1 MAGPSLRNDTTVLE
15 GMMKPNAFGARGV
28 LLVLSLCAIGLPLS
42 SSIAAAQSE
51 FVVTPLAEMK
61 LAELPA
67 GDLYSQVE
75 NFPTLAEAEAAAGPT
90 ALVAGAEGK
99 VWLFTLGSK
108 GGATGGGTKVVEIGP
123 VPRITAPEYLLRINS
138 GVAPPGAKTKV
149 HTHPGPEAF
158 YVLSGELTQKTPDGV
173 HIVGAGETMPGHPDI
188 PMEVSSSGATDLHE
202 LIMFV
207 VDATKPFSSP
217 ATLD

>member
-1 MAGPSLRNDTTVLE
+1 
-15 GMMKPNAFGARGV
+15 MKPNTSGVRGV
-28 LLVLSLCAIGLPLS
+28 LLALSFCVMGFSLS

-51 FVVTPLAEMK
+51 FVVKPLAEKK

-67 GDLYSQVE
+67 GELYWQVE
-75 NFPTLAEAEAAAGPT
+75 NFPTMAEAEAAAGPT
-90 ALVAGAEGK
+90 GLVAEAEGK

-108 GGATGGGTKVVEIGP
+108 GAATHGGGTKVVEVGP

-138 GVAPPGAKTKV
+138 GIAPPGAKTKV

-158 YVLSGELTQKTPDGV
+158 YVLSGELTQKTPEGV
-173 HIVGAGETMPGHPDI
+173 HIVKAGETMPGHPDM
-188 PMEVSSSGATDLHE
+188 PMEVSSSGTTDLHE

-207 VDATKPFSSP
+207 VDATRPFSSP

>member
-1 MAGPSLRNDTTVLE
+1 
-15 GMMKPNAFGARGV
+15 MKPNAFGARAVFLG
-28 LLVLSLCAIGLPLS
+28 LSLCAMVLPLS
-42 SSIAAAQSE
+42 YSMAAAQSA
-51 FVVTPLAEMK
+51 FVVTPLAEK
-61 LAELPA
+61 KVAELPA
-67 GDLYSQVE
+67 GELYWQIE
-75 NFPTLAEAEAAAGPT
+75 NFPTRAEAEVAAGPT
-90 ALVAGAEGK
+90 ALVAEAEGK

-108 GGATGGGTKVVEIGP
+108 GAATGGGTKVAEIGP

-158 YVLSGELTQKTPDGV
+158 YVLSGEVTQKTPEGV
-173 HIVGAGETMPGHPDI
+173 NIIKAGETKPGRADT

-207 VDATKPFSSP
+207 VDASKPFSSP
-217 ATLD
+217 AKLD